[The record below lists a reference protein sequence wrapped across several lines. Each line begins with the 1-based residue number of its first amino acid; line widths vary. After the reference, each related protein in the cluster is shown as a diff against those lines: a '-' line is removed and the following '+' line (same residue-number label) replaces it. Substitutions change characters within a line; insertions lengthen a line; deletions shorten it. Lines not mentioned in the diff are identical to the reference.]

1 MAQVRFYGM
10 QMPFDIVRTWFNNL
24 GCYAIIFQLEMEDAE
39 KWRDEYVLIAYPVD
53 AAGKILAD
61 KYILTVIK
69 EIKYLAKGKLF
80 LGNLPMS
87 KTKIENFIAS
97 DKVLKIDYLLF
108 TPQTPDTSTEP
119 KLKDYVSYNVVAKP
133 DRIEIL
139 VDEDLNPSPPAD
151 PSV

>member
-10 QMPFDIVRTWFNNL
+10 KMPFDPVRTWYSA

-53 AAGKILAD
+53 SAGKIMAD
-61 KYILTVIK
+61 KYSLTTIK
-69 EIKYLAKGKLF
+69 DIKYFAKGKLF

-87 KTKIENFIAS
+87 KTKIEKFIES

-108 TPQTPDTSTEP
+108 KPQAPDTSEP
-119 KLKDYVSYNVVAKP
+119 KLKDYVSYHIEAKP